1 MIRNFLNRLPI
12 PAGCVALGLIGLGTL
27 LSSYSR
33 LFLFFFG
40 GLSFVIQICVL
51 LKLAM
56 PDGLR
61 HLTADLI
68 SLSTFAGTSMAMM
81 LTAVPMRAVLQL
93 RFAVVYWAVGLFLH
107 LALMGVFSVKILRER
122 VRSEDVR
129 GSWLLVYVGIAAA
142 AISAPAFSAES
153 VGRVLLIPAALGTV
167 ILLPLVWRADRLTR
181 IPKAQRPLFCITA
194 APVSIWLV
202 GYLSSEPQPS
212 KILVLILLILAQ
224 LLYIPALLRFLR
236 SFRDPFA
243 PSFAAFTFPFV
254 IAATACKKAAAF
266 LMIAGPVRILILLE
280 TASALVLC
288 CFVVWKYCCFLFAKA
303 KIGD

>member
-33 LFLFFFG
+33 LFLSLFG

-51 LKLAM
+51 LKLAT
-56 PDGLR
+56 PEGLR
-61 HLTADLI
+61 SLAADLI

-81 LTAVPMRAVLQL
+81 LTAVPMRTVLPFL
-93 RFAVVYWAVGLFLH
+93 AAASYWAAGLLLH
-107 LALMGVFSVKILRER
+107 LALMVFFSVKLLRER
-122 VRSEDVR
+122 VRSKDVR

-142 AISAPAFSAES
+142 AISAPAFSMES
-153 VGRVLLIPAALGTV
+153 VCGVLLIPAALGTV
-167 ILLPLVWRADRLTR
+167 ILLPLVWRADRLTS
-181 IPKAQRPLFCITA
+181 IPQAQRPLFCITA

-202 GYLSSEPQPS
+202 GYLSSAPHPS
-212 KILVLILLILAQ
+212 AKLVLILLILGQ
-224 LLYIPALLRFLR
+224 LLYLPALLRFLC
-236 SFRDPFA
+236 SFRAPFS

-254 IAATACKKAAAF
+254 IAATACKKAVAF
-266 LMIAGPVRILILLE
+266 LTVTGPMRILILLE

-288 CFVVWKYCCFLFAKA
+288 CFVAWKYCRFLSAQAKA
-303 KIGD
+303 GD